1 MKFLPSISSK
11 EENFLFLFLL
21 PFPSYSS
28 FTMQFFGTDFM
39 SYFYPL
45 SKFGKTFIIAPSPKM
60 IDEVLPNIFLHSSL
74 AAFTRQLNTYGFRR
88 LNREALTSTFSHS
101 PDSST
106 PIKELSA
113 WAHPNFQKN
122 SPSLLNLLTPRPS
135 RARELH
141 RKGKLLLAEST
152 FGMAGTSHVVLKN
165 AFNRVKLVKKDKS
178 YKS

>member
-1 MKFLPSISSK
+1 
-11 EENFLFLFLL
+11 
-21 PFPSYSS
+21 
-28 FTMQFFGTDFM
+28 
-39 SYFYPL
+39 
-45 SKFGKTFIIAPSPKM
+45 M

-88 LNREALTSTFSHS
+88 LDREALTSTFSHS

-135 RARELH
+135 RARELN
-141 RKGKLLLAEST
+141 RKSKLMLAETTFRIAGSST
-152 FGMAGTSHVVLKN
+152 SVIKT
-165 AFNRVKLVKKDKS
+165 AFNKVKKDKS
-178 YKS
+178 FKS